1 MAASSVSDLH
11 GADSVVAADHFS
23 EQTQG
28 GVSETVVSDEDT
40 TYLYVSS
47 IVGV

>member
-1 MAASSVSDLH
+1 MAAGRVRDLH

-23 EQTQG
+23 KQTQQSA
-28 GVSETVVSDEDT
+28 GVSEAAI

>member
-1 MAASSVSDLH
+1 MAAGRVRDLH

-23 EQTQG
+23 EQSQS
-28 GVSETVVSDEDT
+28 VSQPASDQTT

-47 IVGV
+47 MVGV